1 MKLYIDLNIELEKNQ
16 KTIMKDTP
24 PAVFRKS
31 MENVRK
37 RRDIKL
43 VKIHTRRSYSELK
56 SITKQKI
63 GFQKI

>member
-1 MKLYIDLNIELEKNQ
+1 MKLCIDLNIELEKNQ

-37 RRDIKL
+37 HRDIKL
-43 VKIHTRRSYSELK
+43 AKTHTRRSYSESK